1 MIYDI
6 NVEKSRENMFTLIK
20 YHEKA
25 HSSIP
30 LVHVCIFPRELSA
43 LSGSDVR
50 LARYPLWLLHC
61 VYATKWKSTSKLD
74 NTAY

>member
-20 YHEKA
+20 YHEKT
-25 HSSIP
+25 HPSKP
-30 LVHVCIFPRELSA
+30 LVYVCIFPRELSG

-50 LARYPLWLLHC
+50 PARYPRWLIHC
-61 VYATKWKSTSKLD
+61 VYATEWKSISKLD